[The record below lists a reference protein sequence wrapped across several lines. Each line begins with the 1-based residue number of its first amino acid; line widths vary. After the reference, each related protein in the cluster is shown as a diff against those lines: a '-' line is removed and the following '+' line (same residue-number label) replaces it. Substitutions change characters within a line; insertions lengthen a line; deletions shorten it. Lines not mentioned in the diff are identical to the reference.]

1 LSSTQSSLLKGH
13 TMADLQVDVQDPV
26 AEVVAT
32 GGLLLVFVAVIGTVM
47 GVTSF
52 ALGGNVFATV
62 CCVIALVSFVGSIAC
77 FVADGKRLEAAEAT
91 LPFPSMLQN

>member
-1 LSSTQSSLLKGH
+1 
-13 TMADLQVDVQDPV
+13 MADLQVVDVQDPV

-77 FVADGKRLEAAEAT
+77 FIADGKRLEVAEAT
-91 LPFPSMLQN
+91 PPFPSMLQN

>member
-1 LSSTQSSLLKGH
+1 
-13 TMADLQVDVQDPV
+13 MADLQVDVQDPV

-77 FVADGKRLEAAEAT
+77 FIADGKRLEAAEAT
-91 LPFPSMLQN
+91 LPFPSMLRN